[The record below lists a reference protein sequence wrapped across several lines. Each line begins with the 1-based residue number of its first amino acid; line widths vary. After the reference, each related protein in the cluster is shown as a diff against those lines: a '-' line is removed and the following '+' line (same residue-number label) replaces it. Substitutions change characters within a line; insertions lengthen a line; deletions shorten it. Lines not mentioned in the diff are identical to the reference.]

1 MLHLT
6 AFDESDLSAISAQ
19 MQDAV
24 ITFGNMRFDRRRKQ
38 FALVANRFAWDAT
51 WDENRQKQRRRSGLR
66 FNHVQSAKRLFVAS
80 VNPDTIFNLLA
91 VTFEASGVKDDPS
104 GHITLHFSGGHKISL
119 TVECIDVQ
127 LDDLGP
133 AWGTQNEPH
142 HEA

>member
-6 AFDESDLSAISAQ
+6 AFDEADLSAISVQ

-24 ITFGNMRFDRRRKQ
+24 ITLGHIKFDQRRKQ

-51 WDENRQKQRRRSGLR
+51 WDANPQKQRRRTGLR
-66 FNHVQSAKRLFVAS
+66 FNYVLSAKRLFTAA
-80 VNPDTIFNLLA
+80 VNADTIFNLLA
-91 VTFEASGVKDDPS
+91 LTFESTGTTDDPS
-104 GHITLHFSGGHKISL
+104 GRITLHFSGGHKISL
-119 TVECIDVQ
+119 TVECIDIQ

-133 AWGTQNEPH
+133 AWGTQNAPQ